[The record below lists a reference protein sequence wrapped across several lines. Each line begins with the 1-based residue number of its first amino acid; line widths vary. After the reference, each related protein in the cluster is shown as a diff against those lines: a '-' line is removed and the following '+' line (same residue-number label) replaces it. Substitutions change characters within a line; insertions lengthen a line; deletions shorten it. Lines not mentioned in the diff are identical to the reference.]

1 MGQTNGDKTV
11 SGLGG
16 KGQGLYKDSNSD
28 WLCPSSHERK
38 LHSFIQFPNYLPRHF
53 YFHFSFWLVAS
64 PILLHVTLPFPT
76 SIWLCHT
83 FFCILSLSS
92 SFISQGFCTSH
103 SLYLESSFCGSLQ
116 IGPYD
121 ILRDTSAYPISHSPH
136 PIIFSH
142 NTLVASSTTLMMTIH
157 SLFIA
162 YHFLLE
168 YKSLKCRDNL
178 FFSF

>member
-1 MGQTNGDKTV
+1 MTDYVRLLT
-11 SGLGG
+11 
-16 KGQGLYKDSNSD
+16 KGNFSL
-28 WLCPSSHERK
+28 L
-38 LHSFIQFPNYLPRHF
+38 
-53 YFHFSFWLVAS
+53 FSFQIICLDISIFISVFGLLLLQFCSMPLS
-64 PILLHVTLPFPT
+64 PFLLPFGYVIP
-76 SIWLCHT
+76 
-83 FFCILSLSS
+83 LSVSWTCQS

-103 SLYLESSFCGSLQ
+103 SLYLENSFRGSLQ

-121 ILRDTSAYPISHSPH
+121 ILRDTSAYPISRSPH

-168 YKSLKCRDNL
+168 CNSLKCRDN
-178 FFSF
+178 FFVFQFLEPWAVPST